1 MKQIAGIIEDESI
14 GKIKEESIDKIEDQS
29 IDEIVE
35 DNIFKTMMKSKSGV
49 GQAKWS
55 TKQLSIINPQI
66 LNTIQTL
73 QIKIMREK
81 EEHLWRCVVSSAI
94 GDVEIQ

>member
-14 GKIKEESIDKIEDQS
+14 GEIKEESIDET
-29 IDEIVE
+29 VE
-35 DNIFKTMMKSKSGV
+35 DNIFKTTTKSKSGV

-55 TKQLSIINPQI
+55 IKQLSIINPQI
-66 LNTIQTL
+66 LNTIQTP

-81 EEHLWRCVVSSAI
+81 EERLWRCVVSSAI

>member
-1 MKQIAGIIEDESI
+1 MKQIAGIIEDGSI
-14 GKIKEESIDKIEDQS
+14 GKINEESIDKIEDEN
-29 IDEIVE
+29 IDETVE
-35 DNIFKTMMKSKSGV
+35 DNIFKITTKSRLEV

-66 LNTIQTL
+66 LNIFQTL

-81 EEHLWRCVVSSAI
+81 EEHSWRYVVSSAI
-94 GDVEIQ
+94 GDVEAQ